1 MFSLKNK
8 ITLVTGAGSGI
19 GTAIAELFAQA
30 GGHVY
35 VADRDVKAGQET
47 VERIKELRGSAELL
61 ALDVSREDELE
72 PAFATIVARIGALGK
87 SDRPLF
93 RDEAQALVLYKER
106 LPAYRRADLTVDT
119 APGERPEEIA
129 ARIALRIGDRR
140 CAI

>member
-47 VERIKELRGSAELL
+47 VERIAQ
-61 ALDVSREDELE
+61 REKIAVLTTDGG
-72 PAFATIVARIGALGK
+72 AT
-87 SDRPLF
+87 
-93 RDEAQALVLYKER
+93 E
-106 LPAYRRADLTVDT
+106 
-119 APGERPEEIA
+119 
-129 ARIALRIGDRR
+129 
-140 CAI
+140 